1 MLNKFRKS
9 NEKGFTL
16 IELLIV
22 VAIIGILAAI
32 AIPQFA
38 AYRNRAYNSAA
49 LSDVRNAATGQEAL
63 WADSQGYGS
72 IDTTAG
78 GAVLSVGA
86 AVVGPVFQSGTMQ
99 GATLANPGS
108 FLHNAIGYV
117 PFSISNGVTI
127 GSTNSLTAAP
137 LLGASYILAAKHAQG
152 DTAYGRDSD
161 STAAYRGIQT
171 AAVAIVAADIPASTV
186 GSIELTNA
194 AGSIVIGNHTW
205 TEM

>member
-1 MLNKFRKS
+1 MLKFRKS

-49 LSDVRNAATGQEAL
+49 LSDVRNASTGQEAL
-63 WADSQGYGS
+63 WADTQGYGS
-72 IDTTAG
+72 VDATAN
-78 GAVLSVGA
+78 GAVLSAGA
-86 AVVGPVFQSGTMQ
+86 AVAGPVFQSGTMQ
-99 GATLANPGS
+99 GATLANAGS
-108 FLHNAIGYV
+108 FLQNASGYV

-127 GSTNSLTAAP
+127 GSTNTLTAAP
-137 LLGASYILAAKHAQG
+137 IIGTSYLLAAKHAQG
-152 DTAYGRDSD
+152 DTAYARDSD

-171 AAVAIVAADIPASTV
+171 AAAGLVAADVPAAV
-186 GSIELTNA
+186 IGAIEWS
-194 AGSIVIGNHTW
+194 GVVGNHTW
-205 TEM
+205 AEM